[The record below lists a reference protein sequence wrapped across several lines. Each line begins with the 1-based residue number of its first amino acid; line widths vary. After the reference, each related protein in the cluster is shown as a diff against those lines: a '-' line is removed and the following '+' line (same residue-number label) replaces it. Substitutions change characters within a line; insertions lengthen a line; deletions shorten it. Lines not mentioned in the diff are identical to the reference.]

1 MPTGGE
7 CPIPSP
13 LCPRRRWW
21 RWPPANWSAPAG
33 VSTMTGGPTVHQV
46 AGGWVGLLQAPRTPP
61 RGGSASWRPSSPRPV
76 RSLHPHLVRT
86 AGRPGSLRRG
96 RRPQRGGAHTGASG
110 PDLEERRQRQAS
122 QYLGAIP
129 QPRPQVRHRQARAP
143 HQRRP
148 GPGLVALT
156 AAAGRSRSSARVPP
170 RKGSPRSSLVHPTRG
185 PTCSGG
191 SGGARH
197 LFDQDAPSV
206 LPLDDPDLMAGLHA
220 GERIYT
226 EPAKEGGGIKVR

>member
-7 CPIPSP
+7 WPIPSP
-13 LCPRRRWW
+13 LCPRRALVVR
-21 RWPPANWSAPAG
+21 PPANWSAPAG
-33 VSTMTGGPTVHQV
+33 VSTMRWGPTVHQV
-46 AGGWVGLLQAPRTPP
+46 AGGWVVYYRTEDAAT
-61 RGGSASWRPSSPRPV
+61 RRQRLVAAFSTSPV

-86 AGRPGSLRRG
+86 AGRPGALRRG
-96 RRPQRGGAHTGASG
+96 RRPQRGGARTGASG

-156 AAAGRSRSSARVPP
+156 AAAGRSRNSARVPP

-185 PTCSGG
+185 PITCSGG

>member
-21 RWPPANWSAPAG
+21 RGRPRTGPPSTG

-46 AGGWVGLLQAPRTPP
+46 AGGWVVYYSTEDAATRRQRLVAAFST
-61 RGGSASWRPSSPRPV
+61 SPV

-96 RRPQRGGAHTGASG
+96 RRPQRGGACTGASG

-129 QPRPQVRHRQARAP
+129 QPRPQVRHRQARVP

-156 AAAGRSRSSARVPP
+156 AAAGRSRNSARVPP